1 MRHSYHIWE
10 GFAVYGRL
18 SNTTFFPIGSQE
30 PQPHREEKRMSAKT
44 WKANIRLANGL
55 HQQIRVQAD
64 SLAAAHAMIEAMYGK
79 GCLLQG
85 PWSTGG

>member
-1 MRHSYHIWE
+1 
-10 GFAVYGRL
+10 
-18 SNTTFFPIGSQE
+18 
-30 PQPHREEKRMSAKT
+30 MSAKT
-44 WKANIRLANGL
+44 WKANIRLTNGL

-85 PWSTGG
+85 PWSTAG